1 MTVWPSWKA
10 AAVSVTNLSVM
21 AWEAEQWGGGKVSR
35 NHLNSN
41 MHICNTELFTHRLGC
56 QTHEAV
62 WELHKDAIGHDVLD
76 PANQLHSNCD
86 LREVLSNQSL
96 LQCPPHSRFLSE
108 RLWKRIQLRKTWLF
122 NHHEQNRVEVNFSV
136 VIRFTQHQQTIK
148 KNRIQFACYCWSRR
162 GSRCRLPP
170 AGCPTAEGSW
180 TCDQRGAWWV
190 VWLVC
195 HQAGWKPPDRW
206 LTSSAPWLP
215 AATLNRD
222 MM

>member
-1 MTVWPSWKA
+1 
-10 AAVSVTNLSVM
+10 
-21 AWEAEQWGGGKVSR
+21 
-35 NHLNSN
+35 

-56 QTHEAV
+56 QTHKAV

-86 LREVLSNQSL
+86 LREILGNQSL

-122 NHHEQNRVEVNFSV
+122 NHQKQNRIEVNFQLGSDSHNTD
-136 VIRFTQHQQTIK
+136 RHF

-162 GSRCRLPP
+162 GLRRRLPP
-170 AGCPTAEGSW
+170 AGSPTLEGSW

-190 VWLVC
+190 VRLVS

-206 LTSSAPWLP
+206 LTSSAPWPP
-215 AATLNRD
+215 AATLNREV
-222 MM
+222 M